1 MDGLECR
8 GDTALPTAILLL
20 AGALALPAA
29 LLGIAAGQPKSLLAL
44 IAPLAAEYLKLC
56 LSNKGRQRRCAA
68 CPILLP
74 CRGFFSASAPLPAK
88 SAAQKNREIAQ

>member
-44 IAPLAAEYLKLC
+44 IAPL
-56 LSNKGRQRRCAA
+56 Q
-68 CPILLP
+68 LP
-74 CRGFFSASAPLPAK
+74 VGWPPGGATV
-88 SAAQKNREIAQ
+88 